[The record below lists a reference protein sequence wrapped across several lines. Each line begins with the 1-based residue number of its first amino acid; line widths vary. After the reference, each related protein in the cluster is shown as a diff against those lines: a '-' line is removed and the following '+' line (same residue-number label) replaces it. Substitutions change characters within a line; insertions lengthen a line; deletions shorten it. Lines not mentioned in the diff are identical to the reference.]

1 MLPLSIFFNR
11 SQLAHTN
18 IDTRGLLWCLRGTSS
33 SSTPKYFEPLIFRD
47 GILVQT
53 GIVLDFPSPPVGSV
67 PIKKIGCSFLSA
79 ASRPLVLLPRWP
91 TTHPRRYCRIGV
103 PRHRSSA
110 TRHRAARRHWGQHW
124 ASARHQGIGAMG
136 AAPGLVAPGIA
147 AGTERDG
154 AARQGDRCARV
165 SRS

>member
-1 MLPLSIFFNR
+1 ML
-11 SQLAHTN
+11 
-18 IDTRGLLWCLRGTSS
+18 
-33 SSTPKYFEPLIFRD
+33 
-47 GILVQT
+47 V
-53 GIVLDFPSPPVGSV
+53 
-67 PIKKIGCSFLSA
+67 
-79 ASRPLVLLPRWP
+79 PRWP
-91 TTHPRRYCRIGV
+91 TTHPRRCCGIGV

-110 TRHRAARRHWGQHW
+110 TRHRAARRQGLAIAATGHQGIGALGQHW

-154 AARQGDRCARV
+154 ATCYGDRCARV

>member
-1 MLPLSIFFNR
+1 M
-11 SQLAHTN
+11 
-18 IDTRGLLWCLRGTSS
+18 RGTSS

-91 TTHPRRYCRIGV
+91 TTHPCRYCRIGV

-110 TRHRAARRHWGQHW
+110 TRHRAARRQGL
-124 ASARHQGIGAMG
+124 AVAATGHQGIGALG
-136 AAPGLVAPGIA
+136 AALGI
-147 AGTERDG
+147 GSPSGHRRNGGCTGPRR
-154 AARQGDRCARV
+154 ARDRCRHREGW
-165 SRS
+165 RSVLWRQMC